1 MTVGVILAGG
11 KGTRLR
17 PLTYFRP
24 KPLVPIGNRPII
36 DYIIDVF
43 IKHGITKIL
52 VLVNYLGESIRSYLV
67 QKKISKDIELK
78 VLNLNSIDTADAVRR
93 ARHEIKEDFIVS
105 MGDILSNINLTNFI
119 KFHKKKGSIATVA
132 LKEYE
137 NPLEYGVTLID
148 RNDRILLF
156 LEKPLSYELYLTS
169 LAYHRSN
176 IKFLYGNLVNAGV
189 YAFKEEILDIITQN
203 PHLQDW
209 GKHVFPYL
217 LENNYSVYGWIMG
230 GSYWL
235 DIGTPS
241 KYLRANIDLLSGA
254 LSSIG
259 PKGKYVHGIW
269 TAGDIEIQSNARII
283 PPVAIGENVTI
294 ESHATVGPYAVIGD
308 NCKIGKST
316 TVRKS
321 VIWEDVLIGENCKI
335 VSTILADEVIIGG
348 KVSIIESTIGKGVI
362 IEDGI
367 FLNNTI
373 IEPQT
378 EISAKKKL
386 KEFISAN

>member
-78 VLNLNSIDTADAVRR
+78 VLNLDSIDTADAVRR
-93 ARHEIKEDFIVS
+93 ARHEIEGDFIVS

-119 KFHKKKGSIATVA
+119 KFHKRKGSIATVA

-176 IKFLYGNLVNAGV
+176 IKFLHGNLINAGV

-203 PHLQDW
+203 PHLLDW

-241 KYLRANIDLLSGA
+241 KYLRANIDMLSGA

-259 PKGKYVHGIW
+259 PKGKYVRGIW

-321 VIWEDVLIGENCKI
+321 VIWEDVSIGENCKI
-335 VSTILADEVIIGG
+335 VSTVLADKVTIGG

-362 IEDGI
+362 IEDNV

-373 IEPQT
+373 IEPET

-386 KEFISAN
+386 KELISAN

>member
-36 DYIIDVF
+36 DYIIDIF
-43 IKHGITKIL
+43 IKHGVTKIL
-52 VLVNYLGESIRSYLV
+52 VLVNYLGESIRSYLI
-67 QKKISKDIELK
+67 QKRISKSIELK

-93 ARHEIKEDFIVS
+93 ARHEIEGDFIVS

-169 LAYHRSN
+169 LAYHKSN

-189 YAFKEEILDIITQN
+189 YAFREEVLDIITQN
-203 PHLQDW
+203 PHLLDW

-217 LENNYSVYGWIMG
+217 LENNYPVYGWIMG

-235 DIGTPS
+235 DVGTPS
-241 KYLRANIDLLSGA
+241 KYLRANMDILSGA
-254 LSSIG
+254 LFPMK

-269 TAGDIEIQSNARII
+269 TMGDIEMQSNARII
-283 PPVAIGENVTI
+283 PPVAIGRNVTI
-294 ESHATVGPYAVIGD
+294 ESNATVGPYVVIGD

-321 VIWEDVLIGENCKI
+321 VIWENVSIGGNCKI
-335 VSTILADEVIIGG
+335 ISAILADEVVVGG
-348 KVSIIESTIGKGVI
+348 KVSIIESIIGKSAVI
-362 IEDGI
+362 EEEVV
-367 FLNNTI
+367 LNNTVL
-373 IEPQT
+373 EPKT
-378 EISAKKKL
+378 EILAKEKL
-386 KEFISAN
+386 KELISIN